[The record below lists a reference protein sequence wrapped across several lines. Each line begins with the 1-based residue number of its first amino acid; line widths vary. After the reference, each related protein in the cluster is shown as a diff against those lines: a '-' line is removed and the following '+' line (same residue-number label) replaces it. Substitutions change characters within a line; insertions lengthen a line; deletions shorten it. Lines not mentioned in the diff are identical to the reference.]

1 MCRNYIYWATEF
13 LNYMS
18 LVFWGLK
25 LFVNKYE
32 IRIGRKAW
40 VENLIIILSSLPIVI
55 FSVDNYKIVVY
66 SNMVSHTLVVY
77 MYIILKIFAKGK
89 VKSAFSLS
97 AIYVNCMRLAD
108 LWVVA
113 VITEV
118 NRVSRYV
125 YIDLIH
131 MGIKHSIFMIALSI
145 CYYWAYKLL
154 SGSIFLDYLHENA
167 FYRRLLCVYSFLGII
182 CFCRVYRFEYN
193 AQLLQYW
200 IFYLVFV
207 FVVGGMFL
215 LYLIRIKVREREE
228 ILNTRNDMMEAN
240 YQGLE
245 KAYAENQMLNHD
257 YKNHMLSVR
266 QLIKEYRR
274 EDALEYIDAYIS
286 LTAKV
291 NRRINSGSKILDIIV
306 NSKLG
311 EAKAKNIDFTC
322 DVGYVGDTG
331 ITDMDM
337 CALMAN
343 LLDNAIEAC
352 ERIEGE
358 RAWISLKVVR
368 KNDMLLIKLG
378 NSIAASDALKKD
390 FFQSKKD
397 KQEFHGWGMK
407 SVEKVLKKY
416 DGSKEHYIGEKEFE
430 IFISIPIEEISED
443 KNIQLEDRK

>member
-1 MCRNYIYWATEF
+1 M
-13 LNYMS
+13 
-18 LVFWGLK
+18 
-25 LFVNKYE
+25 
-32 IRIGRKAW
+32 
-40 VENLIIILSSLPIVI
+40 
-55 FSVDNYKIVVY
+55 
-66 SNMVSHTLVVY
+66 
-77 MYIILKIFAKGK
+77 
-89 VKSAFSLS
+89 
-97 AIYVNCMRLAD
+97 
-108 LWVVA
+108 
-113 VITEV
+113 
-118 NRVSRYV
+118 
-125 YIDLIH
+125 
-131 MGIKHSIFMIALSI
+131 
-145 CYYWAYKLL
+145 
-154 SGSIFLDYLHENA
+154 
-167 FYRRLLCVYSFLGII
+167 
-182 CFCRVYRFEYN
+182 
-193 AQLLQYW
+193 
-200 IFYLVFV
+200 
-207 FVVGGMFL
+207 